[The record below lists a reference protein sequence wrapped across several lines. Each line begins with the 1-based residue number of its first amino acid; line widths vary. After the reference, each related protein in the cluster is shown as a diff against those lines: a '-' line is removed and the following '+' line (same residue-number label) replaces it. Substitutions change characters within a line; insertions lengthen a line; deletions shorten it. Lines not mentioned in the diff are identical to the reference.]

1 MRPMTILA
9 VATAMLFALAPS
21 TTAQTP
27 PDEPLPPIE
36 EYIPTFT
43 RADLFLH
50 RNTGA
55 IGNLDAREG
64 RWLKWD
70 ATRPTEAT
78 PALYIGNNYKG
89 LTDGNHGPE
98 NFLTMSGVAAGDL
111 DKIAF
116 ELFFNG
122 PGQAS
127 IGCPV
132 SLSLQLIVDDV
143 EILSQDYTGSDGFNH
158 TQVDDTTY
166 KTRFVLTHFWEA
178 TKLYELEYGPDVT
191 HDIYLNIQNF
201 YACNEFVWHYD
212 SADRPAGLI
221 VNLTS
226 PNSSYFKFNILDAP
240 APTPAAASMSQQ
252 LA

>member
-27 PDEPLPPIE
+27 PEELPPIE

-64 RWLKWD
+64 RFLQWN
-70 ATRPTEAT
+70 ATRPTETA
-78 PALYIGNNYKG
+78 PAFYIGQNYKG
-89 LTDGNHGPE
+89 IVEGNHGPE

-116 ELFFNG
+116 ELFFKG
-122 PGQAS
+122 PSQS
-127 IGCPV
+127 TIGCGV

-143 EILSQDYTGSDGFNH
+143 EIVSQDYTGSEGFNF
-158 TQVDDTTY
+158 TAVDDTTF
-166 KTRFVLTHFWEA
+166 KTRFVLTHFWDA
-178 TKLYELEYGPDVT
+178 TKLYGLEYGPDVT

-201 YACNEFVWHYD
+201 YACNEFIWEYD

-226 PNSSYFKFNILDAP
+226 PNSSYFKFNILDP
-240 APTPAAASMSQQ
+240 PPPLPAAASMSQQ